1 MGVNWEESRPHIAD
15 EDTEAPL
22 SRPGWRGRGRE
33 WRPVAALLRAIET
46 GRGAM
51 VLVEG
56 GSGMGKTQLLHKA
69 TEAAARTDIAVA
81 HGAADE
87 LGRLAPLAPLA
98 TAFDEP
104 ALTSL
109 DPTPLPGVPC
119 AEAADLRLSL
129 VERLRALLEERVG
142 QGPMLITLDD
152 LHWADPTTQ
161 LVLRSLLPELA
172 SYPLGWILART
183 SGVGD
188 PSVEGLYELLE
199 REGADRVVLGPLDDL
214 AVAEIAADAFGA
226 PPGPDILQMAAAA
239 KGNPFLLVELLRT
252 WKLDGA
258 VEIAAGSARLIST
271 ARVQVSARSPLVN
284 LSAST
289 RQLLQVAGILG
300 RSFSVDDLAEMLGEP
315 LDGLLPGLAEAV
327 RAGIIVP
334 AVDRLTFR
342 HDLLWQAVTDMIS
355 EPVRTALQR
364 QAGCMLLQRGAL
376 VPAAAHFMRC
386 ARVGDTR
393 ALDGLDRAAR
403 AVLPYSP
410 PSAVDLAVRALE
422 LTDPAGS
429 DLLVRTATAVEALT
443 AAGRLAEAIE
453 CAQMALRRA
462 PPGPWTDRMRCEL
475 TSVLLQSGRAAEAVA
490 EAEGLLAQPGLD
502 DELRGSA
509 ELAVFQGLLGLHDFG
524 RGRARAN
531 AVLADRA
538 GHKDTALVG
547 ALLLSAHIAWE
558 EARAANAF
566 RDVHE
571 AIRVAATGSVTA
583 RRAHPR
589 LFLVSCLFGV
599 GRHAEAE
606 RVIRAAAADFEAYG
620 PTSHIAGPAFFRA
633 CLSLA
638 VGRPDDAA
646 AEAEVGLEGAD
657 EVGAYAYALLGLA
670 VLAIVELRRGNVEG
684 AAQHIERI
692 EAKQRAAHGLMYG
705 SVWSTWAGALVGE
718 AQGGP
723 ERAMGTLGS
732 CYADIRKRRWMLMLE
747 PNAAAWMTR
756 TALAAGRRSAAENTV
771 ETARQIAHDN
781 PGFPALAA
789 AAAHAHGI
797 LHGDATALAQATA
810 HYSDPWGAAS
820 AAEDLGVLLIVGA
833 ADGVS
838 SGARKAAI
846 ARFDEAAD
854 GYLKIGALRDAARA
868 RARLRN
874 LGVRRRHWNYADRP
888 GTGWESLTDTER
900 SVANLV
906 AQGLTNRQVA
916 TQMFLSP
923 HTVSFHL
930 RQVFR
935 KLGITSRVELARNA
949 AEQPAQEPAANTGP
963 YD

>member
-1 MGVNWEESRPHIAD
+1 MGVNRGENGSYAIGAG
-15 EDTEAPL
+15 TEPPL

-33 WRPVAALLRAIET
+33 WRPVAELLRAVET
-46 GRGAM
+46 GQGGM

-56 GSGMGKTQLLHKA
+56 PSGMGKTQLLLKA
-69 TEAAARTDIAVA
+69 SEAAARTEITVA
-81 HGAADE
+81 HGSADE

-104 ALTSL
+104 ALVPPE
-109 DPTPLPGVPC
+109 PTPVPP
-119 AEAADLRLSL
+119 ADAADLRLSL
-129 VERLRALLEERVG
+129 VERLRALLEERAG
-142 QGPMLITLDD
+142 RGPMLITLDD

-183 SGVGD
+183 SGIGD
-188 PSVEGLYELLE
+188 PGVDGLYELLE

-214 AVAEIAADAFGA
+214 AVAEIAADTFGA
-226 PPGPDILQMAAAA
+226 PPGPDMLELAATA

-252 WKLDGA
+252 CKIDGV
-258 VEIAAGSARLIST
+258 VEIAAGSARLTS
-271 ARVQVSARSPLVN
+271 AGVQVSARSPLAG
-284 LSAST
+284 LSPST

-315 LDGLLPGLAEAV
+315 VDGLLPGLAEAV
-327 RAGIIVP
+327 RAGIVVP

-342 HDLLWQAVTDMIS
+342 HDLLWHVVTDMIS
-355 EPVRTALQR
+355 EPVRTVLQR
-364 QAGCMLLQRGAL
+364 QAGCMLLQRGAV
-376 VPAAAHFMRC
+376 VPAAAQFMRC
-386 ARVGDTR
+386 ARAGDTR

-422 LTDPAGS
+422 LTGPA
-429 DLLVRTATAVEALT
+429 DAELLARTATAVEALT

-453 CAQMALRRA
+453 SARAALRRA

-475 TSVLLQSGRAAEAVA
+475 ASVLLQSGRAAEAVA
-490 EAEGLLAQPGLD
+490 EAEGLLKQRDLD
-502 DELRGSA
+502 DELRGAA
-509 ELAVFQGLLGLHDFG
+509 ELAVFHGLLALHDFG

-538 GHKDTALVG
+538 AHQDTALVG

-558 EARAANAF
+558 EARAADAF
-566 RDVHE
+566 RHVHE
-571 AIRVAATGSVTA
+571 AIRIASSGSVAA

-589 LFLVSCLFGV
+589 LFLVRCLFGV

-606 RVIRAAAADFEAYG
+606 SVIRAAAADFEAYG
-620 PTSHIAGPAFFRA
+620 PTSHVASPAFFRA

-638 VGRPDDAA
+638 TGRPDDAA
-646 AEAEVGLEGAD
+646 AEAEVGLKAAE

-670 VLAIVELRRGNVEG
+670 VLAIVELRRGNVET
-684 AAQHIERI
+684 AARHVERI
-692 EAKQRAAHGLMYG
+692 ETKQQAAHGPMYG
-705 SVWSTWAGALVGE
+705 SVWSAWAGALVRE

-723 ERAMGTLGS
+723 ERGMEALGS
-732 CYADIRKRRWMLMLE
+732 CYADVRNRRWMLMLE

-756 TALAAGRRSAAENTV
+756 TALAAGRRSAAADIV

-820 AAEDLGVLLIVGA
+820 AAEDLGVLLIAPDGA
-833 ADGVS
+833 GGGD
-838 SGARKAAI
+838 RKAAI
-846 ARFDEAAD
+846 ARFEEAAD
-854 GYLKIGALRDAARA
+854 AYLKIGAPRDAART

-874 LGVRRRHWNYADRP
+874 LGVRRRHWTYAERP
-888 GTGWESLTDTER
+888 GTGWDSLTDTER
-900 SVANLV
+900 SVADLV

-916 TQMFLSP
+916 GQMFLSP

-935 KLGITSRVELARNA
+935 KLGIASRVELARHA
-949 AEQPAQEPAANTGP
+949 AGQPSQESSPS
-963 YD
+963 DDLRD